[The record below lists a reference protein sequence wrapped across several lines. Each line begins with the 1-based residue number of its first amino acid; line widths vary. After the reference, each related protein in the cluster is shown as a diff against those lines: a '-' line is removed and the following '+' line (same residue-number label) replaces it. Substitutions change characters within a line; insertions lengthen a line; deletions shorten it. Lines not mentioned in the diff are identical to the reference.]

1 MENGSVWD
9 ITSND
14 QFKTIKRKLLIQ
26 LPKSRNYHTFL
37 TNNRV
42 LNFVKDDI
50 SSNIIQY
57 QKSLKNQNHSKIKK
71 SSVQFKDKIYAGF
84 SDFSECNNVNLLSFA
99 GLSFKHGIQVGSMF
113 LLVVGEYADLLTT
126 NPHPNVKSG
135 TMLWF
140 SNKQR
145 RRRGPDLKLSPESF
159 TNFCSSCLN
168 STAILF
174 VFIGSP
180 DQHINQYV
188 TKVAIF
194 DFQYKVWTDVTK
206 MKETLQD
213 FHMTCTMA
221 TLFDKQPRPRV
232 MVVFN
237 SFSKDKNTLYSVDLN
252 LHNDASWK
260 QEILSTKCLMTSRSN
275 ILPYPLK

>member
-14 QFKTIKRKLLIQ
+14 QFKTIEKKLLIQ
-26 LPKSRNYHTFL
+26 LPKSRDYHTFL

-57 QKSLKNQNHSKIKK
+57 GKSLNNQNHSKIKK
-71 SSVQFKDKIYAGF
+71 SSVQFKDEINAGF
-84 SDFSECNNVNLLSFA
+84 SDVSESFP

-113 LLVVGEYADLLTT
+113 WLVFGEYAAVNLI
-126 NPHPNVKSG
+126 NQHPISKSS

-145 RRRGPDLKLSPESF
+145 WRRGPDLKLSPESF
-159 TNFCSSCLN
+159 TNFCSSSLN

-174 VFIGSP
+174 VFIGSTHT
-180 DQHINQYV
+180 DQHINPWFV

-194 DFQYKVWTDVTK
+194 NFQYKVWTDIPK
-206 MKETLQD
+206 MKEKLQD
-213 FHMTCTMA
+213 FYMTCTMA
-221 TLFDKQPRPRV
+221 TLFDKLTRTRV
-232 MVVFN
+232 VVVFN
-237 SFSKDKNTLYSVDLN
+237 AFSTDKNTLFSVDLN
-252 LHNDASWK
+252 LYNEANWK
-260 QEILSTKCLMTSRSN
+260 QESIWFQSEDQIIGM
-275 ILPYPLK
+275 

>member
-14 QFKTIKRKLLIQ
+14 QFKTIKKKLLIQ
-26 LPKSRNYHTFL
+26 LPKSRDYHTFL

-50 SSNIIQY
+50 SSNIIQHR
-57 QKSLKNQNHSKIKK
+57 KSLSNPNYHKIKK
-71 SSVQFKDKIYAGF
+71 SLVQFKDKINDG
-84 SDFSECNNVNLLSFA
+84 SFP

-113 LLVVGEYADLLTT
+113 WLVFGEYAIH
-126 NPHPNVKSG
+126 NPLNAAPITKSS

-140 SNKQR
+140 SNKHR
-145 RRRGPDLKLSPESF
+145 WRRGPDLKLSPESF
-159 TNFCSSCLN
+159 SNFCSTSLN

-174 VFIGSP
+174 VFIGSTHT
-180 DQHINQYV
+180 DQYINPWFV

-194 DFQYKVWTDVTK
+194 NFQYKIWTDIPK

-213 FHMTCTMA
+213 FYMTCTMA
-221 TLFDKQPRPRV
+221 TLFDKQTRPRV
-232 MVVFN
+232 VVVFN
-237 SFSKDKNTLYSVDLN
+237 AFSTDKNTLYSVDLN
-252 LHNDASWK
+252 LYNDASWK
-260 QEILSTKCLMTSRSN
+260 QESTWFQADNQRIGM
-275 ILPYPLK
+275 

>member
-14 QFKTIKRKLLIQ
+14 QFKTIEKKLLIQ

-57 QKSLKNQNHSKIKK
+57 RKSLNNQNHSKIKK
-71 SSVQFKDKIYAGF
+71 SSVQFKVKIDAG
-84 SDFSECNNVNLLSFA
+84 SFP
-99 GLSFKHGIQVGSMF
+99 GLHFKHGIQVGSIF
-113 LLVVGEYADLLTT
+113 WLVFGQYEFH
-126 NPHPNVKSG
+126 NPLNAQPITKSS

-145 RRRGPDLKLSPESF
+145 WRRGPDLPLSPESF
-159 TNFCSSCLN
+159 SNFCSSSLN

-174 VFIGSP
+174 VFL
-180 DQHINQYV
+180 HAYQYQYGDHFV

-194 DFQYKVWTDVTK
+194 NFQYKVWTDIPK
-206 MKETLQD
+206 MKEKLQD
-213 FHMTCTMA
+213 YYLECTMA
-221 TLFDKQPRPRV
+221 TFFNKETRPRV
-232 MVVFN
+232 VVVFN
-237 SFSKDKNTLYSVDLN
+237 EFQKNMKTLYSVDLN
-252 LHNDASWK
+252 LNNDATWK
-260 QEILSTKCLMTSRSN
+260 QESIWFQSEDIGM
-275 ILPYPLK
+275 

>member
-14 QFKTIKRKLLIQ
+14 QFKTIEKKLLIQ
-26 LPKSRNYHTFL
+26 LPKSRDYHTFL
-37 TNNRV
+37 TKNRV
-42 LNFVKDDI
+42 LNFVKNDI

-71 SSVQFKDKIYAGF
+71 SSVQFKDKINVGF
-84 SDFSECNNVNLLSFA
+84 SDWSGSTDVNLLSFA

-113 LLVVGEYADLLTT
+113 LLVFGEYAVH
-126 NPHPNVKSG
+126 NPSISPPITKSS

-145 RRRGPDLKLSPESF
+145 WRRGPDLKLSPESF
-159 TNFCSSCLN
+159 TNFCSSSLN

-180 DQHINQYV
+180 HKDQHANQFV

-194 DFQYKVWTDVTK
+194 NFQYKVWTDIPK

-213 FHMTCTMA
+213 FYMTCTIA
-221 TLFDKQPRPRV
+221 TLFDKQTRPRV
-232 MVVFN
+232 VIVFN

-252 LHNDASWK
+252 LYNDACWK
-260 QEILSTKCLMTSRSN
+260 EESIWFQVEDQIIGM
-275 ILPYPLK
+275 

>member
-14 QFKTIKRKLLIQ
+14 QFKTIEKKLLIQ

-57 QKSLKNQNHSKIKK
+57 QKSLNNQNHSKIKK
-71 SSVQFKDKIYAGF
+71 SSVQFKVKIDAG
-84 SDFSECNNVNLLSFA
+84 SFP
-99 GLSFKHGIQVGSMF
+99 GLHFKHGIQVGSMF
-113 LLVVGEYADLLTT
+113 WLVIGEYAVH
-126 NPHPNVKSG
+126 NPLYPQTITKSS

-145 RRRGPDLKLSPESF
+145 WRRGPDLQLSPESF
-159 TNFCSSCLN
+159 FNFCSSSLN

-174 VFIGSP
+174 VFIGSTHT
-180 DQHINQYV
+180 DQHINPWFV

-194 DFQYKVWTDVTK
+194 NFQYKVWTDIPK

-213 FHMTCTMA
+213 FYMTCTMA
-221 TLFDKQPRPRV
+221 TLFDKQTRPRV
-232 MVVFN
+232 VVL
-237 SFSKDKNTLYSVDLN
+237 FSLFSEDKNTLYSVDLN
-252 LHNDASWK
+252 LYNDASWK
-260 QEILSTKCLMTSRSN
+260 QESIWFQADNQRIGM
-275 ILPYPLK
+275 